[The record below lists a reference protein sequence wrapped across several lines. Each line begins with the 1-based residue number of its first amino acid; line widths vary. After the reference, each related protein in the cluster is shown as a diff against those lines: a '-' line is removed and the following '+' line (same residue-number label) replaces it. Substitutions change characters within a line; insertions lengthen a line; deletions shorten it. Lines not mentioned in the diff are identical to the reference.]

1 MTGCRLPRQN
11 ELSTGLNI
19 PMKWRR
25 CVQSKKLMLLFLVLI
40 SRLATTSGRSRSSGS
55 SSGSSNQCTP
65 KEVACTCTEY
75 TKINATGGFHRG
87 REFKYCSGERTST
100 LAYNGSFCCKWERPG
115 QSCDYCAKLKCPY
128 GSITRNDI
136 GHCASKDSGKY
147 FAIIFGITFPL
158 IWICFL
164 SLMFRLACPRVF
176 EKWCKCCPK
185 RCQPTWPP
193 DEPNIPVSFLSTSQ
207 QPPVASSE
215 EAEHPPLASSKEAEH
230 PPLATSKEADIPL
243 ATSNPIHGPMD
254 VEMAK
259 TKITTHNA

>member
-40 SRLATTSGRSRSSGS
+40 SRLATTSGRSSGS
-55 SSGSSNQCTP
+55 SSGSTNQCTP

-87 REFKYCSGERTST
+87 REFKYCGGERTST
-100 LAYNGSFCCKWERPG
+100 LAYNGSFCCKWKRANG
-115 QSCDYCAKLKCPY
+115 QKCYKCAKLQCPY
-128 GSITRNDI
+128 GYINKKNGI
-136 GHCASKDSGKY
+136 GHCASKYKY
-147 FAIIFGITFPL
+147 EFAIWTLIFIL
-158 IWICFL
+158 IPIC
-164 SLMFRLACPRVF
+164 CVF
-176 EKWCKCCPK
+176 GVFYMVGCFSRAFWYEACPK
-185 RCQPTWPP
+185 RCQPYLP
-193 DEPNIPVSFLSTSQ
+193 DEPNIPASFLEQ
-207 QPPVASSE
+207 PPWPPVASSE

-230 PPLATSKEADIPL
+230 PPLASSKEADIPL